1 MLRSCFWAVA
11 ISASLV
17 APYHTQPVH
26 AATPAQVAGTP
37 TTSEPGNAGP
47 AAQIAQNDPPGRGGG
62 GGGGGFGGGAGF
74 GAGAGMRAVGSGG
87 GGSFTAGGLR
97 TAAPGAGSR
106 FAAPG
111 AAGPRFAIPRA
122 AATIGPGMVA
132 VTPRIHARHGVQRL
146 SGANF
151 PRYRHRHRGYRYY
164 HRGWWYALPWWIETD
179 CGYWSNVCASQWG
192 YDSDGYYSC
201 MRSYGCY

>member
-62 GGGGGFGGGAGF
+62 GGGGGFGGGGKA
-74 GAGAGMRAVGSGG
+74 GG
-87 GGSFTAGGLR
+87 GGFAAGGPR
-97 TAAPGAGSR
+97 AVTPGVGSR

-111 AAGPRFAIPRA
+111 VAGPRFATPQGRT
-122 AATIGPGMVA
+122 TIRPGLVPPTR
-132 VTPRIHARHGVQRL
+132 VYARHGVQRL
-146 SGANF
+146 SGTNY